1 MGILKIKM
9 NLVKDLIE
17 MIFEI
22 WGEKEIK
29 EIDFIIRFY
38 LIKVK
43 TKDIILFF
51 PLTLFLF
58 PPISSSSSFFPD
70 FFYCSVLLAPSSSL
84 LRLHRLPFQ
93 RSAERDKQF
102 FPCIRASH

>member
-1 MGILKIKM
+1 MGFLKNKM

-22 WGEKEIK
+22 WGQKEIK

-43 TKDIILFF
+43 N
-51 PLTLFLF
+51 
-58 PPISSSSSFFPD
+58 
-70 FFYCSVLLAPSSSL
+70 
-84 LRLHRLPFQ
+84 
-93 RSAERDKQF
+93 
-102 FPCIRASH
+102 

>member
-9 NLVKDLIE
+9 NLVNGLIE

-43 TKDIILFF
+43 N
-51 PLTLFLF
+51 
-58 PPISSSSSFFPD
+58 
-70 FFYCSVLLAPSSSL
+70 
-84 LRLHRLPFQ
+84 
-93 RSAERDKQF
+93 
-102 FPCIRASH
+102 